1 MGERCNKGERG
12 EGERWAQGL
21 ARFERRVEAPVLVLT
36 RDDGAGPEAR
46 GAERGGGAWSAMAT
60 FCAWRMTSS
69 RLTLSRR
76 DPVFEASGAMAAVA
90 MSRLPLLP

>member
-46 GAERGGGAWSAMAT
+46 GAERGGGGVVSHGHLLCMAHDLI
-60 FCAWRMTSS
+60 APDALAARSS
-69 RLTLSRR
+69 
-76 DPVFEASGAMAAVA
+76 F
-90 MSRLPLLP
+90 